1 MGRHI
6 CNGLGV
12 HDARVDWPHS
22 DVAVVGGLAYSLR
35 ALKKLPDG
43 GWKVFRAMG
52 TTEWVATLVSLR
64 NRLPG
69 SAAAKRRV
77 AMGRN

>member
-22 DVAVVGGLAYSLR
+22 DVAVIGGLAYSLR

-43 GWKVFRAMG
+43 GWKAFRAMG
-52 TTEWVATLVSLR
+52 TAE
-64 NRLPG
+64 
-69 SAAAKRRV
+69 
-77 AMGRN
+77 